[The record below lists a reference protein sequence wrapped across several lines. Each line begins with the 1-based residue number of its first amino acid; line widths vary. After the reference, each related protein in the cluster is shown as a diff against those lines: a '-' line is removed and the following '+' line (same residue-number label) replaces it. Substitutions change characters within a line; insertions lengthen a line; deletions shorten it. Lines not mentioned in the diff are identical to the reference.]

1 MLRNLKSNH
10 MDDPEVEEIDWDV
23 ESEDY
28 GQSSG
33 RRKEEDKVDFPD
45 IILAADCIFNAA
57 HCLPLARTITHLAGP
72 ETIAL
77 VASDIRAQEPLEIFL
92 ASWLELGWTVVR
104 YVPLGGDEL
113 GGSEFVI
120 WIGWRENCRSQGSS

>member
-1 MLRNLKSNH
+1 MLKNLKSNGVE
-10 MDDPEVEEIDWDV
+10 DPEVEEIDWDV
-23 ESEDY
+23 ESEEF
-28 GQSSG
+28 GPSSG
-33 RRKEEDKVDFPD
+33 RRRKEEEGEEGVEFPD

-92 ASWLELGWTVVR
+92 ASWLELGWKIVR
-104 YVPLGGDEL
+104 YVLGERDEL
-113 GGSEFVI
+113 GGSEFVV
-120 WIGWRENCRSQGSS
+120 WIGWREI